1 MILCFFLITCVIY
14 DDYIALF
21 VRVVLIYIFFFLFI
35 RRPPIS
41 TLTDT
46 LFPYTALFRSV
57 LERLGT
63 YFEARAKTRFSNKA
77 NIADSV
83 AEADLI
89 IGAVLIPGA
98 AAPQLISRDM
108 LKTMK
113 RGAVLVD
120 VAIDQGGCFETSRP
134 PTHDQPTYLIDGI
147 VHYCVAN
154 R

>member
-1 MILCFFLITCVIY
+1 MAAGLGADVTILE
-14 DDYIALF
+14 
-21 VRVVLIYIFFFLFI
+21 RN
-35 RRPPIS
+35 PE
-41 TLTDT
+41 
-46 LFPYTALFRSV
+46 V

-98 AAPQLISRDM
+98 DAPQLISRDM

-113 RGAVLVD
+113 RGAGLD
-120 VAIDQGGCFETSRP
+120 EVAIDQGERKSTGMNCSNK
-134 PTHDQPTYLIDGI
+134 
-147 VHYCVAN
+147 CAK
-154 R
+154 